1 MKLTAEN
8 YFSKEASREYL
19 SVSQFKNFIGC
30 LGKPGCEARGMAEMN
45 GEFEQEKTTSLLVGS
60 YVDAHY
66 EGSLDLFKVQ
76 NPEIFTQKGTL
87 KADYKRAEEIINRL
101 ERDEEFSRYM
111 SGEKQVIMTADMF
124 GAKWKIK
131 IDSYHPGA
139 CIVDLKVMESLGKS
153 FYLADTGRMNF
164 AENWGYYIQGA
175 VYQKVVEI
183 NTGKKL
189 PFFLAA
195 ASKEKVTDLEIIEFE
210 QSKLDEAIAEVEANT
225 FKVLSLKLGEV
236 EPVRCGRRDCDYCKA
251 TKVIT
256 GPIWSSELLWEC

>member
-1 MKLTAEN
+1 MNLTAEN
-8 YFSKEASREYL
+8 YFSKESSKKYL
-19 SVSQFKNFIGC
+19 SVSQYKNFIGS
-30 LGKPGCEARGMAEMN
+30 LGRPGCEARGLAELN

-66 EGSLDLFKVQ
+66 EGSLDLFKAQ

-87 KADYKRAEEIINRL
+87 KAEYKRAEEIINRL
-101 ERDEEFSRYM
+101 ERDEEFSKYM
-111 SGEKQVIMTADMF
+111 SGQKQVIMTADMF
-124 GAKWKIK
+124 GTPWKIK
-131 IDSYHPGA
+131 IDSYHPGV

-164 AENWGYYIQGA
+164 VDNWGYYIQGA

-189 PFFLAA
+189 PFYLAA
-195 ASKEKVTDLEIIEFE
+195 ASKEKVTDLDIIQFE
-210 QSKLDEAIAEVEANT
+210 QSKMDEALAEVESNIPKILA
-225 FKVLSLKLGEV
+225 LKNGEI
-236 EPVRCGRRDCDYCKA
+236 EPIRCGRRDCDYCKA

-256 GPIWSSELLWEC
+256 GPIWSSELLGEC